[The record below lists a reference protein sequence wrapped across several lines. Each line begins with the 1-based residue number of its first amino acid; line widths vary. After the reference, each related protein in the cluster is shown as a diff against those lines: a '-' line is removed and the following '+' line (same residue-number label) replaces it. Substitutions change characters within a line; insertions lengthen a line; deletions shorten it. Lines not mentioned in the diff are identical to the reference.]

1 MMQETK
7 NRMAYVEVATKL
19 CEVST
24 LMVQMA
30 KTSLV
35 MAGISTREQLMSSD
49 ITLPQVVSLAPVMEE
64 LE

>member
-1 MMQETK
+1 MMQEAK

>member
-1 MMQETK
+1 MNKTK
-7 NRMAYVEVATKL
+7 YSKEYVEVATKL

-24 LMVQMA
+24 LMLQMA
-30 KTSLV
+30 KTSLT
-35 MAGISTREQLMSSD
+35 MAGISTRAQLMSSD

>member
-1 MMQETK
+1 MNETK
-7 NRMAYVEVATKL
+7 YSKEYVDVATKL

-24 LMVQMA
+24 LMIKMA

-35 MAGISTREQLMSSD
+35 MAGISTRAQLMSSD

>member
-1 MMQETK
+1 MNETK
-7 NRMAYVEVATKL
+7 YSKEYVEVATKL

-24 LMVQMA
+24 LMIQMA

-35 MAGISTREQLMSSD
+35 MAGISTRAQLMSSD

>member
-1 MMQETK
+1 MNETK
-7 NRMAYVEVATKL
+7 YSKEYVDVATKL

-24 LMVQMA
+24 LMIKMA

-35 MAGISTREQLMSSD
+35 MAGISTRAQLMSSD

-64 LE
+64 LP

>member
-1 MMQETK
+1 MNETK
-7 NRMAYVEVATKL
+7 YSKEYVDVATKL
-19 CEVST
+19 CEVAT
-24 LMVQMA
+24 LMIKMA

-35 MAGISTREQLMSSD
+35 MAGISTRAQLMSSD

>member
-1 MMQETK
+1 MNETK
-7 NRMAYVEVATKL
+7 YSKEYVEVATKL

-24 LMVQMA
+24 LMIQMA

-35 MAGISTREQLMSSD
+35 MAGISTRAQLMSSD
-49 ITLPQVVSLAPVMEE
+49 ITLPQVISLAPVMEE

>member
-1 MMQETK
+1 MNETK
-7 NRMAYVEVATKL
+7 YSKEYVEVATKL

-24 LMVQMA
+24 LMLQMA
-30 KTSLV
+30 KTSLI

-64 LE
+64 LG